1 MNDVVKECEQKM
13 KQAVEAT
20 RHELMT
26 LRTGKAAISFLEPVR
41 VDYYGSKVPLNQVA
55 NLSVPDARMIVV
67 SPWDPKQISTI
78 EKAIREA
85 NLGFNPSKRWK
96 GCQSSYP
103 CSYRREKKRT
113 LQKAREIGEKGKVA
127 IRHIRHEGRELLEK
141 KKKNKAISE
150 DDKKEGFEKIQ
161 KLHDKYIEEIDKSVE
176 KKKPTLWR
184 FRCLLKKNRSSDS
197 WWWKRIKIWWHYAK
211 TSCFCSGSSFNL
223 LQFKLFHL

>member
-1 MNDVVKECEQKM
+1 MKDVVKECEQKM

-78 EKAIREA
+78 EKAIRDA
-85 NLGFNPSKRWK
+85 NLGFNPSNDGRVVRV
-96 GCQSSYP
+96 P
-103 CSYRREKKRT
+103 IPALTEERRKELCK
-113 LQKAREIGEKGKVA
+113 KAREIGEKGKVA

-141 KKKNKAISE
+141 KEKDKAISE
-150 DDKKEGFEKIQ
+150 DDKIKGFEKIQ

-176 KKKPTLWR
+176 KKE
-184 FRCLLKKNRSSDS
+184 SD
-197 WWWKRIKIWWHYAK
+197 IMEV
-211 TSCFCSGSSFNL
+211 
-223 LQFKLFHL
+223 